1 MKPFFFPRNDGRKI
15 LTRPFGGALLGA
27 GLALL
32 LGACS
37 VASHNQLSPDREPA
51 APRYSP
57 TADSTRLDS
66 VPLSAPRR

>member
-1 MKPFFFPRNDGRKI
+1 MI
-15 LTRPFGGALLGA
+15 VRPFGGALLGA
-27 GLALL
+27 GLLALL

-66 VPLSAPRR
+66 VPLPAPHR